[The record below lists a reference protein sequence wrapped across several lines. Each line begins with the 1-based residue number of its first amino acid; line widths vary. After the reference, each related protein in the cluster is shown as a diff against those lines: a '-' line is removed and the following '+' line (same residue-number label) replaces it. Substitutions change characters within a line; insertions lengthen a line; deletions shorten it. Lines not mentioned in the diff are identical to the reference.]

1 MSKGEITPKK
11 HLPEGMKAPWKPGQ
25 SGNPAG
31 RPKGARSKLG
41 EAFVD
46 ALLADWQKNGVQAV
60 IDMREERPGDY
71 VKVIASLLPKELSGP
86 DGDAIPVNTLAAGK
100 LSEAALREIA
110 ALDATNPE

>member
-1 MSKGEITPKK
+1 MTAENTANEQRVVGRPF
-11 HLPEGMKAPWKPGQ
+11 KPGQ

-46 ALLADWQKNGVQAV
+46 ALLNDWQTNGVQAI

-71 VKVIASLLPKELSGP
+71 VKVVASLLPKEITGEDGGP
-86 DGDAIPVNTLAAGK
+86 ISITRIELTAV
-100 LSEAALREIA
+100 E
-110 ALDATNPE
+110 PE

>member
-1 MSKGEITPKK
+1 MGADDTAFEQQKRVIGRPFQ
-11 HLPEGMKAPWKPGQ
+11 PGQ

-46 ALLADWQKNGVQAV
+46 ALLKDWTDNGVQAI

-71 VKVIASLLPKELSGP
+71 VKVVASLLPKEHTGI
-86 DGDAIPVNTLAAGK
+86 DGDAIPIVSRIELVAPQVEPG
-100 LSEAALREIA
+100 E
-110 ALDATNPE
+110 

>member
-1 MSKGEITPKK
+1 MTAENTANEQRVVGRPF
-11 HLPEGMKAPWKPGQ
+11 KPGQ

-46 ALLADWQKNGVQAV
+46 ALLNDWHTNGVQAI

-71 VKVIASLLPKELSGP
+71 VKVVASLLPKEITGENGEP
-86 DGDAIPVNTLAAGK
+86 IAITEVKRVIVDPN
-100 LSEAALREIA
+100 
-110 ALDATNPE
+110 NP